1 MSFIVFVY
9 RPISYFRAC
18 HMLKIN
24 RLNIN
29 TNENKQ
35 VFFVLLKRYIS
46 AFKIASYAQFKCFII
61 FKDDRTY

>member
-29 TNENKQ
+29 TNGNKQ
-35 VFFVLLKRYIS
+35 DFFVLLKIHFYMINC
-46 AFKIASYAQFKCFII
+46 KINKLII
-61 FKDDRTY
+61 FTTI